1 MESAGA
7 ATGLGVRLLRGE
19 RSKQEAS
26 FVELFFDLVLV
37 FALNRVVASSTAQLA
52 SASGSGRWASLL
64 QALLLIL
71 PLIWV
76 WSMTAYSTA
85 RFEPRRLAVQ
95 VMVLVTAFGVL
106 LLGVVTPEAFDGSAW
121 MFAGVYV
128 VLQAGRALVVALAL
142 RSHWLQRLYWGILAW
157 FCVSA
162 VAWLLGAL
170 AHGAARMLLWS
181 LAIVI
186 EYGSARLG
194 WWVPWQGP
202 ERLLAWESAAGHLAD
217 RYQQLVL
224 IALGETI
231 LAVGIAYTEASGS
244 PRLPQT
250 FGLVIAFITAVL
262 LWRIYFYRAGEMFGS
277 AVKSAASPASLGRVA
292 GSAHLLMI
300 IGVAAAAMGNEL
312 VQKHPT
318 GHTYKSWLALM
329 LGGPALYV
337 AGRTLLEW
345 VVFSRFSRPRLLG
358 IAALLLLVVP
368 LAFAPPLAVVAVVPV
383 VLLAIAIADA
393 RRAAGKPAEVPT
405 PPG

>member
-1 MESAGA
+1 M
-7 ATGLGVRLLRGE
+7 RLLRGE
-19 RSKQEAS
+19 RSKQETS

-37 FALNRVVASSTAQLA
+37 FALNRVVATSTSQLA
-52 SASGSGRWASLL
+52 SSPSGAGGWARLL

-95 VMVLVTAFGVL
+95 VMVLATAFGVL
-106 LLGVVTPEAFDGSAW
+106 LLGIFTPKAFDGSAW

-128 VLQAGRALVVALAL
+128 ALQAGRALVVALAL
-142 RSHWLQRLYWGILAW
+142 RSHWLQRLYWGILVW

-162 VAWLLGAL
+162 VAWLLGAA
-170 AHGAARMLLWS
+170 AHGTARMLLWS

-194 WWVPWQGP
+194 WWVPWQGR
-202 ERLLAWESAAGHLAD
+202 ERILAWESSAGHLAD

-231 LAVGIAYTEASGS
+231 LAVGIAYTETPGN
-244 PRLPQT
+244 PRLAQT

-262 LWRIYFYRAGEMFGS
+262 LWRIYFYKAGELFGT

-292 GSAHLLMI
+292 GTAHLLMI
-300 IGVAAAAMGNEL
+300 IGVAATAIGNEL
-312 VQKHPT
+312 VQKHPS

-337 AGRTLLEW
+337 AGRTSLEW
-345 VVFSRFSRPRLLG
+345 VVFSRVSRHRLLG
-358 IAALLLLVVP
+358 IAALLLLAVP
-368 LAFAPPLAVVAVVPV
+368 LAFAPPLTVVAAVPV
-383 VLLAIAIADA
+383 ALLAIAVADA
-393 RRAAGKPAEVPT
+393 RRAVGKPPEAPT

>member
-1 MESAGA
+1 MGS
-7 ATGLGVRLLRGE
+7 GVRLLRSE

-37 FALNRVVASSTAQLA
+37 FALNRVVATSTSQLA
-52 SASGSGRWASLL
+52 SSPAGAGKWASLL

-71 PLIWV
+71 PLTWV

-85 RFEPRRLAVQ
+85 RFEPRRMAVQ

-106 LLGVVTPEAFDGSAW
+106 LLGVVTPKAFDGSAW
-121 MFAGVYV
+121 AFAGVYV
-128 VLQAGRALVVALAL
+128 ALQAGRALVVALAL
-142 RSHWLQRLYWGILAW
+142 RSHWLQRLYWGILVW

-162 VAWLLGAL
+162 AAWLLGAV

-194 WWVPWQGP
+194 WWVPWQKP
-202 ERLLAWESAAGHLAD
+202 ERILAWEDAAGHLAD

-224 IALGETI
+224 IVLGETI
-231 LAVGIAYTEASGS
+231 LAVGIAYTEASES

-250 FGLVIAFITAVL
+250 LGLVIAFITAVL
-262 LWRIYFYRAGEMFGS
+262 LWRIYFYKAGELFGS
-277 AVKSAASPASLGRVA
+277 AVTLAANPASLGRVA
-292 GSAHLLMI
+292 GTSHLFMI
-300 IGVAAAAMGNEL
+300 IGVAAIAIGNEL
-312 VQKHPT
+312 VQKHP
-318 GHTYKSWLALM
+318 GGYTYKAWLALM
-329 LGGPALYV
+329 LGGPALFV

-345 VVFSRFSRPRLLG
+345 VVFSRVSRSRLLG
-358 IAALLLLVVP
+358 IGALLLLAVP
-368 LAFAPPLAVVAVVPV
+368 LTFAPPLGVVAVVPV
-383 VLLAIAIADA
+383 VLLAIAVADT
-393 RRAAGKPAEVPT
+393 RRAAGKPAEAPT

>member
-1 MESAGA
+1 MEGAGA
-7 ATGLGVRLLRGE
+7 AIGSGVKLLRGE

-37 FALNRVVASSTAQLA
+37 FALNRLVASTAQLA
-52 SASGSGRWASLL
+52 SASGAVRWASLL

-106 LLGVVTPEAFDGSAW
+106 LLGVATPRAFDGSAW
-121 MFAGVYV
+121 MFASVYV
-128 VLQAGRALVVALAL
+128 ALQAGRALVVALAL
-142 RSHWLQRLYWGILAW
+142 RSHWLQRLYWGILVW

-170 AHGAARMLLWS
+170 AHGSARTLLWS
-181 LAIVI
+181 LAIAI

-202 ERLLAWESAAGHLAD
+202 ERILAWESAAGHLAD
-217 RYQQLVL
+217 RYQQLLL

-231 LAVGIAYTEASGS
+231 LAVGIAYTEASGN

-250 FGLVIAFITAVL
+250 LGLVIAFITAVL
-262 LWRIYFYRAGEMFGS
+262 LWRIYFYKAGELFGS
-277 AVKSAASPASLGRVA
+277 AVRLAANPASLGRVA
-292 GSAHLLMI
+292 GTAHLFMI
-300 IGVAAAAMGNEL
+300 IGVAATAIGNEL
-312 VQKHPT
+312 VQRHPT
-318 GHTYKSWLALM
+318 GHTFKSWLALM

-345 VVFSRFSRPRLLG
+345 VVFSRVSRHRLLG
-358 IAALLLLVVP
+358 IAALLLLAVP
-368 LAFAPPLAVVAVVPV
+368 LAFAPPLAVVAAVPV
-383 VLLAIAIADA
+383 VLIAIAVADA
-393 RRAAGKPAEVPT
+393 RRAAGRPAEAPT
-405 PPG
+405 PPS

>member
-1 MESAGA
+1 M
-7 ATGLGVRLLRGE
+7 GVRLLRGE
-19 RSKQEAS
+19 WSKQEAS

-37 FALNRVVASSTAQLA
+37 FALNRVVATSTSQLA
-52 SASGSGRWASLL
+52 SSPSSAGRWASLL

-71 PLIWV
+71 PLMWV

-106 LLGVVTPEAFDGSAW
+106 LLGVVTPKAFGGSAW

-128 VLQAGRALVVALAL
+128 ALQAGRALVVAVAL
-142 RSHWLQRLYWGILAW
+142 RSHWLQRLYWGILVW

-162 VAWLLGAL
+162 VAWLLGAV
-170 AHGAARMLLWS
+170 AHDTARMLLWS

-194 WWVPWQGP
+194 WWVPWQKP
-202 ERLLAWESAAGHLAD
+202 ERILAWEAAAGHLAD

-244 PRLPQT
+244 LRFPQT

-262 LWRIYFYRAGEMFGS
+262 LWRIYFYRAGEVFGS
-277 AVKSAASPASLGRVA
+277 AVKSAANPARLGRVA

-300 IGVAAAAMGNEL
+300 LGVAAAAIGNEL

-318 GHTYKSWLALM
+318 GHTFKSWLALM
-329 LGGPALYV
+329 LGGPALFV

-345 VVFSRFSRPRLLG
+345 VVFSRVSRPRLLG
-358 IAALLLLVVP
+358 IAALLLLAVP
-368 LAFAPPLAVVAVVPV
+368 LAFAPPLVVVTVVAV
-383 VLLAIAIADA
+383 VLLAIAVADA
-393 RRAAGKPAEVPT
+393 RRAAGKPAEAPT